1 MSPSYFHDPPI
12 GEDAFHLQL
21 EIGPFERPVKIIE
34 DGGAASEQKFA
45 KDGHVCVGQ
54 LHCARLDEVDPRMQP
69 QLAIVKRENDR
80 ICDGNAVAL
89 WTRRD
94 KFCSAAGASMAHG
107 ALQ

>member
-45 KDGHVCVGQ
+45 KDGHVCSVSCIAPGST
-54 LHCARLDEVDPRMQP
+54 
-69 QLAIVKRENDR
+69 K
-80 ICDGNAVAL
+80 
-89 WTRRD
+89 
-94 KFCSAAGASMAHG
+94 
-107 ALQ
+107 